1 MPYKFRSKVRTGRN
15 VTIRS
20 SIGSFI
26 RLILLNSDIST
37 SLYTSSD
44 VKLVP
49 PFTDVLQIED
59 NTGVLRERQN
69 KDKRVVP
76 WETHT
81 TDVFSE
87 SDKSQDFSWS

>member
-1 MPYKFRSKVRTGRN
+1 MLYKFRSKVKTDRIITDRG
-15 VTIRS
+15 

-49 PFTDVLQIED
+49 RFTDVLQIED
-59 NTGVLRERQN
+59 NTGALRERQN
-69 KDKRVVP
+69 KDECVVSR
-76 WETHT
+76 EAYT

-87 SDKSQDFSWS
+87 TDRSKDFS